1 MDANLK
7 AEILA
12 AIFGHENR
20 MPAKKYME
28 LAIAK
33 GWPTRDADFEDLFA
47 TQQLAFV
54 DGNFLLP
61 NPQAYYA
68 SLTPAPARRTPLIRK
83 RK

>member
-47 TQQLAFV
+47 SQQLAFV

-68 SLTPAPARRTPLIRK
+68 SLSRPAIRPAERLRK
-83 RK
+83 R